1 MRVSLIVASEPDVF
15 KHKQTNFFASIAAQT
30 YPHDAFEVIFVD
42 GQARASTS
50 RTFAEFRQQYPAISA
65 SLLNCPS
72 PARATQNNM
81 AAAQANGDLL
91 VFLSDD
97 FDPSPGLIAAYAE
110 YHTMNPDLNAVGI
123 GPGLFPD
130 DCRNDL
136 FARWMEDSGEIFGVP
151 MRRILA
157 VWPKTFF
164 YAGNA
169 SIRKAKFQSLG
180 GFDERFLTDAW
191 DDYEFGVRWVASG
204 GYSQFVAGATAVH
217 RHAVSFDERC
227 RNMEH
232 AGKAA
237 RVLEKLHPNL
247 DHAWRTMIHRDNE
260 PLQPLPEVN
269 APMHTWIAFYAQQL
283 DAAFR
288 HGYLGA
294 AEVD

>member
-15 KHKQTNFFASIAAQT
+15 KHKQQNFFASIAAQT

-50 RTFAEFRQQYPAISA
+50 RAFAEFRQQHPAISA
-65 SLLNCPS
+65 SLLSCPS
-72 PARATQNNM
+72 PARAAQNNM
-81 AAAQANGDLL
+81 AAAQADGDLL
-91 VFLSDD
+91 VFLADD

-110 YHTMNPDLNAVGI
+110 YHTLNPDLNAAGI

-130 DCRNDL
+130 NFRKDI
-136 FARWMEDSGEIFGVP
+136 FARWLEDSGKIFGVP

-180 GFDERFLTDAW
+180 GFDERFLADAW
-191 DDYEFGVRWVASG
+191 DDYEFGIRWVASG
-204 GYSQFVAGATAVH
+204 GYSQFVADATAAH

-232 AGKAA
+232 AGKAV

-247 DHAWRTMIHRDNE
+247 NHEWRTIIHQDNE
-260 PLQPLPEVN
+260 PLYLSLEVN
-269 APMHTWIAFYAQQL
+269 TSIYTRLAFYVKQL

-288 HGYLGA
+288 RGYLGA
-294 AEVD
+294 VETD

>member
-1 MRVSLIVASEPDVF
+1 MRVSLIVASEPDFF
-15 KHKQTNFFASIAAQT
+15 KHKQQSFFASVAAQT

-42 GQARASTS
+42 GQAKASTS
-50 RTFAEFRQQYPAISA
+50 RAFAEFRQQHPAISA
-65 SLLNCPS
+65 SLLSCPS

-81 AAAQANGDLL
+81 AAAQADGDLL
-91 VFLSDD
+91 VFLADD

-110 YHTMNPDLNAVGI
+110 YHTLNPDLNAVGI

-130 DCRNDL
+130 DCRKDL
-136 FARWMEDSGEIFGVP
+136 FARWLEDSGKIFGVP

-191 DDYEFGVRWVASG
+191 DDFEFGVRWVASG

-247 DHAWRTMIHRDNE
+247 DHSWRTMIHRDNE
-260 PLQPLPEVN
+260 PIYPFPEVN
-269 APMHTWIAFYAQQL
+269 APTYTRIAFYVQQL

-288 HGYLGA
+288 RGYLGPA
-294 AEVD
+294 KAG

>member
-1 MRVSLIVASEPDVF
+1 MRVSLIVVSEPDVF
-15 KHKQTNFFASIAAQT
+15 NHKQRNFFASVAAQT
-30 YPHDAFEVIFVD
+30 YPHDAFEFILVD
-42 GQARASTS
+42 GQAKASTS
-50 RTFAEFRQQYPAISA
+50 RAFAEFRQQYPAISA
-65 SLLNCPS
+65 SLLSCPS
-72 PARATQNNM
+72 PARAAQNNM
-81 AAAQANGDLL
+81 AAAQADGDLL
-91 VFLSDD
+91 VFLADD

-110 YHTMNPDLNAVGI
+110 YHTLNPDLDAVGI

-130 DCRNDL
+130 NCRKDI
-136 FARWMEDSGEIFGVP
+136 FARWLEDSGKIFGVP

-169 SIRKAKFQSLG
+169 SIRKAKFQTLG
-180 GFDERFLTDAW
+180 GFNERFLNDAW
-191 DDYEFGVRWVASG
+191 DDFEFGIRWVASG
-204 GYSQFVAGATAVH
+204 GYSQFVAGATAAH

-227 RNMEH
+227 RNMEI

-237 RVLEKLHPNL
+237 RVFEKLHPDL
-247 DHAWRTMIHRDNE
+247 DHVWRTIIHRNNE
-260 PLQPLPEVN
+260 PLHPSPEAN

-294 AEVD
+294 VEAD

>member
-15 KHKQTNFFASIAAQT
+15 NHKQQNFFASVAAQT

-42 GQARASTS
+42 GQAKASTS
-50 RTFAEFRQQYPAISA
+50 RAFAEFRQQYPAISA
-65 SLLNCPS
+65 SLLSCPS

-81 AAAQANGDLL
+81 AAAQADGDLL
-91 VFLSDD
+91 VFLADD

-110 YHTMNPDLNAVGI
+110 YHTLNPDLNAVGI

-130 DCRNDL
+130 NFRKDS
-136 FARWMEDSGEIFGVP
+136 FTRWLEDSGKIFGIP

-169 SIRKAKFQSLG
+169 SIKKAKFQALG
-180 GFDERFLTDAW
+180 GFDERFLKDAW
-191 DDYEFGVRWVASG
+191 DDFEFGVRWVASG
-204 GYSQFVAGATAVH
+204 GYSQFVAGATAAH
-217 RHAVSFDERC
+217 QHAVSFDERC

-247 DHAWRTMIHRDNE
+247 DHAWRTIIDRDNE
-260 PLQPLPEVN
+260 PIYPSPEVN
-269 APMHTWIAFYAQQL
+269 TPMYTRLAFYVQQL
-283 DAAFR
+283 DGAFR
-288 HGYLGA
+288 RGYLGA
-294 AEVD
+294 AEAD

>member
-1 MRVSLIVASEPDVF
+1 
-15 KHKQTNFFASIAAQT
+15 
-30 YPHDAFEVIFVD
+30 
-42 GQARASTS
+42 
-50 RTFAEFRQQYPAISA
+50 
-65 SLLNCPS
+65 
-72 PARATQNNM
+72 M
-81 AAAQANGDLL
+81 AAAQADGDLL
-91 VFLSDD
+91 VFLADD

-110 YHTMNPDLNAVGI
+110 YHILNPDLNAVGI

-130 DCRNDL
+130 NFRKDI
-136 FARWMEDSGEIFGVP
+136 FARWMEDSGKIFGVP

-180 GFDERFLTDAW
+180 GFDERFLNDAW
-191 DDYEFGVRWVASG
+191 DDFEFGIRWVASG
-204 GYSQFVAGATAVH
+204 GYSQFVAGATAAH

-247 DHAWRTMIHRDNE
+247 DHAWRTIIDRDNE
-260 PLQPLPEVN
+260 PIYPSPEVN
-269 APMHTWIAFYAQQL
+269 APMYTRIAFYVQQL

-288 HGYLGA
+288 RGYLGA
-294 AEVD
+294 AEAD

>member
-15 KHKQTNFFASIAAQT
+15 NHKQQNFFASIAAQT
-30 YPHDAFEVIFVD
+30 YSHDAFEIIFVD

-50 RTFAEFRQQYPAISA
+50 RAFAEFRQQYPAISA
-65 SLLNCPS
+65 SLVSCSS

-81 AAAQANGDLL
+81 AAAQADGDLL
-91 VFLSDD
+91 VFLADD

-110 YHTMNPDLNAVGI
+110 YHTLNPDLNAVGI
-123 GPGLFPD
+123 GPGLFP
-130 DCRNDL
+130 NDFRKDI
-136 FARWMEDSGEIFGVP
+136 FARWLEDSGKIFGVP

-180 GFDERFLTDAW
+180 GFDERFLADAW
-191 DDYEFGVRWVASG
+191 DDYEFGVRWVTSG
-204 GYSQFVAGATAVH
+204 GYSQFVAGATAAH

-247 DHAWRTMIHRDNE
+247 NHEWRTIIHRDNE
-260 PLQPLPEVN
+260 PLHLSPEVN
-269 APMHTWIAFYAQQL
+269 APMYTWIAFYAQQL

-288 HGYLGA
+288 RGYLCA
-294 AEVD
+294 VEAD

>member
-15 KHKQTNFFASIAAQT
+15 NHKQQNFFASVAAQT

-42 GQARASTS
+42 GQAKASTS
-50 RTFAEFRQQYPAISA
+50 RAFAEFRQQHPAITA

-81 AAAQANGDLL
+81 AAAQADGDLL
-91 VFLSDD
+91 VFLADD

-110 YHTMNPDLNAVGI
+110 YHTLNPDLNAVGI

-130 DCRNDL
+130 DCRKDI
-136 FARWMEDSGEIFGVP
+136 FARWLEDSGKIFGVP

-237 RVLEKLHPNL
+237 RVLEKLHPNM
-247 DHAWRTMIHRDNE
+247 DHAWRTIIHRDNE
-260 PLQPLPEVN
+260 PIYPFPEVN
-269 APMHTWIAFYAQQL
+269 APT
-283 DAAFR
+283 
-288 HGYLGA
+288 
-294 AEVD
+294 